1 MLSSLRSTLGNIAS
15 GISDTFK
22 DLLGIHSPSKVF
34 MQYGVYTDE
43 GYAIGLKKAQPLI
56 EKAFNQLPLLPEY
69 NSTQFEMNTATN
81 VSRYANSDDNLGDY
95 IIAAVV
101 DTSRLYAQEIGK
113 GISNMRMTV
122 NNREAGRFISDLGFT
137 RG

>member
-1 MLSSLRSTLGNIAS
+1 
-15 GISDTFK
+15 
-22 DLLGIHSPSKVF
+22 
-34 MQYGVYTDE
+34 MQYGIYTDE

-56 EKAFNQLPLLPEY
+56 KKTFNQLPIIPEC
-69 NSTQFEMNTATN
+69 NSTNFETETATN
-81 VSRYANSDDNLGDY
+81 VSRYADNENLGDY
-95 IIAAVV
+95 IVAAVV
-101 DTSRLYAQEIGK
+101 DTSRLYAEKIEK